1 MLQNSNSLQK
11 PLRKYPENQSI
22 FYRARRD
29 ASMSPPGR
37 QIFGQGPKPLAARHY
52 KDLTETG
59 TTHEKSLVPRVL
71 IKVDSIETGETIW

>member
-1 MLQNSNSLQK
+1 
-11 PLRKYPENQSI
+11 
-22 FYRARRD
+22 
-29 ASMSPPGR
+29 MSPPG
-37 QIFGQGPKPLAARHY
+37 QKIFGQGPKPRAARHY